1 MSNEKL
7 DPDAKPM
14 NVHAKLREAQEQ
26 LRESRRREMDLA
38 EACRDACMERDQA
51 IAETAEQC
59 AQVCDKL
66 AARYLHD
73 GEDSQYVY
81 SAEECSSAIRS
92 RFAHVAQHEQ
102 GSAEPSAKGEDTER

>member
-66 AARYLHD
+66 AASIFTTEKIL
-73 GEDSQYVY
+73 Y